1 MTNYCD
7 DEDKDFGYDDEYV
20 GADDGDGDEL

>member
-7 DEDKDFGYDDEYV
+7 DEDKDIVYDDEYV
-20 GADDGDGDEL
+20 GADDGDEDEL